1 MGMGVIIDIIIL
13 AIVALSTFIGYKVG
27 LTKSLLKIF
36 SFVIAIIIAVVLFK
50 PVSAIVINNTEID
63 ENIQTSIV
71 SMFENHEEKEEEK
84 TEENKKDNMPAVF
97 YNYIENTVKDATSEA
112 KDKIVKDA
120 ANQIAI
126 SIINVGV
133 IIALF
138 IASSIIVFVIG
149 LLTDAVSKLPVIKE
163 CNEIGGAVFGF
174 LRACIII
181 LVLFTIITLLAPYI
195 ESLGIMDMIK
205 TSIIGNFLYNNN
217 LLFNIIF

>member
-1 MGMGVIIDIIIL
+1 MGIGLIIDIIIV

-36 SFVIAIIIAVVLFK
+36 SFVIAVIVAVVLFK
-50 PVSAIVINNTEID
+50 PVSAIVIDNTQID
-63 ENIQTSIV
+63 ENIQNSIV
-71 SMFENHEEKEEEK
+71 SMFENHEKEEENK
-84 TEENKKDNMPAVF
+84 EEDKQDNMPAVF
-97 YNYIENTVKDATSEA
+97 YEYIEKTVKDATNDA
-112 KDKIVKDA
+112 KDQIVKDA
-120 ANQIAI
+120 SRQIAI

-138 IASSIIVFVIG
+138 IAASIIVLVIG
-149 LLTDAVSKLPVIKE
+149 LLTNTVSKLPVIKE

-174 LRACIII
+174 LRACVII
-181 LVLFTIITLLAPYI
+181 LVVFTIITLLAPSI
-195 ESLGIMDMIK
+195 EGLGIMDMIR